1 MKPGRMMVLG
11 VGLALLSA
19 VLVSAE
25 EPPHSESS
33 AESVPKEAKVRQLL
47 EVTGSGTIGAQILGQ
62 MLPAMKKLAPNAPE
76 TFWQEVMA
84 EAKPETFVDLMVP
97 IYMKHFDEVDLD
109 EMIAFYSTRV
119 GRKSIER
126 LPAIMAESMAVGQIW
141 GEQVA
146 REIIERLKKAGY
158 QVET

>member
-1 MKPGRMMVLG
+1 MKPTRMMVRC

-19 VLVSAE
+19 ALVSAA
-25 EPPHSESS
+25 EPPP
-33 AESVPKEAKVRQLL
+33 AESAAEPGKEAKVRQLMEL
-47 EVTGSGTIGAQILGQ
+47 TGSGSIGVQMVTQ
-62 MLPAMKKLAPNAPE
+62 MLPAMKKMAPNAPE
-76 TFWQEVMA
+76 TFWQEMMA
-84 EAKPETFVDLMVP
+84 ELKPESFVDLVVP

-126 LPAIMAESMAVGQIW
+126 LPAIMAESMAAGQVW

-146 REIIERLKKAGY
+146 RKILERLKQAGY
-158 QVET
+158 QDKT